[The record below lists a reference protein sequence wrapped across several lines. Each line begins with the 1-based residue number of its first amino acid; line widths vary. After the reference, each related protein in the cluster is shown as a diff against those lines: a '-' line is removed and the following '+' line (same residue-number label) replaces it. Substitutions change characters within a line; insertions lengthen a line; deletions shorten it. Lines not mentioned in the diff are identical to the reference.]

1 MNNIFKETQKR
12 ERVNYDVAA
21 LVARDVQKT
30 KLRENC
36 EGIASINKKRKVT
49 EKSRMQCN
57 SCENTFARKENLK
70 KHIQRFHT

>member
-30 KLRENC
+30 KLREM
-36 EGIASINKKRKVT
+36 GRAMIAPDGKLQYLRFV
-49 EKSRMQCN
+49 
-57 SCENTFARKENLK
+57 
-70 KHIQRFHT
+70 HID